1 MKVYGLIG
9 KQLDHSFSKD
19 YFDRKF
25 QRENIVDA
33 KFELFPIEE
42 LSLFE
47 TLIHSQPQIC
57 GLAVTIPYK
66 EQIIQ
71 KLDELDST
79 ATAVGAVNCIV
90 FDEGYTKGYNTD
102 IVGFE
107 KSLRESCKTHIEN
120 ALVLGT
126 GGASKAIQFVL
137 TKAGISFTIVSR
149 KPTNQS
155 SISYAE
161 LNETIL
167 QYHQLIVNCTPL
179 GMGSLIQEKPD
190 IPYEF
195 INKSH
200 FLFDLNYNPAE
211 TLFLKEGI
219 MRGATVRNGL
229 RMLEIQAEQNW
240 LLWNGIKKL
249 G

>member
-19 YFDRKF
+19 YFERKF

-47 TLIHSQPQIC
+47 TLIHSQPHIC

-71 KLDELDST
+71 KLDEVDPT
-79 ATAVGAVNCIV
+79 AMAIGSVNCIV
-90 FDEGYTKGYNTD
+90 FNEDRTKGYNTD
-102 IVGFE
+102 IIGFE
-107 KSLRESCKTHIEN
+107 KSLKESCTINIEG
-120 ALVLGT
+120 ALILGE

-137 TKAGISFTIVSR
+137 TNAGIPFAIVSR

-155 SISYAE
+155 YMSYDV
-161 LNETIL
+161 LNERVL
-167 QYHQLIVNCTPL
+167 QHHQLIVNCTPL
-179 GMGSLIQEKPD
+179 GMGSLIKEKPD
-190 IPYEF
+190 IPYQF
-195 INKSH
+195 INESH

-211 TLFLKEGI
+211 TLFLQEGR
-219 MRGATVRNGL
+219 MRGATVMNGL
-229 RMLEIQAEQNW
+229 RMLEIQAEENW